1 MATLVDF
8 TVRGPAFD
16 VTLDILANG
25 YVNHAHAEDA
35 AAFDITGDIDLRCAV
50 ALDDWT
56 PDHNQCLI
64 AKWPSGGT
72 AGAYKFVVLTTGI
85 LRLSWT
91 DGTPTSFQADSTV
104 APTVTDGALLLVR
117 CFLDVNSG
125 GGNRTT
131 YFETKTSTTAN
142 AYTDLV
148 DNSGWTLLGTA
159 VTVAGTTSIRA
170 TTDPV
175 AIGAESFP
183 GSNQQVQG
191 KIYAAAIYSG
201 AGGTLVGDPDFTTVN
216 SGDTRLSDSSGNRW
230 LLRAPT
236 GGKTFDVPL
245 TFSPWANSSL
255 GIQFTDDWI
264 DYADDITDYDYTVP
278 FTFSPW
284 ANFPLI
290 INFTDDYI
298 DFMTD
303 HLDKDFLVPLNFS
316 AWANFALGIE
326 FKNAMCLARGTF
338 G

>member
-35 AAFDITGDIDLRCAV
+35 AAFDITGDIDLRFDG

-56 PDHNQCLI
+56 PDYNQCLV
-64 AKWPSGGT
+64 AKWPSGAS
-72 AGAYKFVVLTTGI
+72 AGAYKLVVLTTGI

-104 APTVTDGALLLVR
+104 APTVTDGDRLKIR
-117 CFLDVNSG
+117 CYMDVDDG
-125 GGNRTT
+125 GGNRVIT
-131 YFETKTSTTAN
+131 FETKTTGDALDET
-142 AYTDLV
+142 
-148 DNSGWTLLGTA
+148 GWTTLGTA

-170 TTDPV
+170 TADPV
-175 AIGAESFP
+175 AIGSESFP

-191 KIYAAAIYSG
+191 EIYAAGVKNGI
-201 AGGTLVGDPDFTTVN
+201 AGTTVANPDFTTVT
-216 SGDTRLSDSSGNRW
+216 SGDTTLTDAAGVRWKLRVPSGY
-230 LLRAPT
+230 
-236 GGKTFDVPL
+236 KTYDVPL
-245 TFSPWANSSL
+245 TFDPWDQFAFQL
-255 GIQFTDDWI
+255 EFTDDWI
-264 DYADDITDYDYTVP
+264 DYADDIPDYDFTVP

-298 DFMTD
+298 DFMTSI
-303 HLDKDFLVPLNFS
+303 LDKDFLVPLNFV
-316 AWANFALGIE
+316 AWAQFALGIE
-326 FKNAMCLARGTF
+326 FKNGMCLERGTF